1 MRAKN
6 IFNHSY
12 CTAHILSAKRR
23 DSHVD
28 TSELESKIHQIVY
41 KLYDLTEEEITIV
54 EGQNETD

>member
-23 DSHVD
+23 DSQVN

-41 KLYDLTEEEITIV
+41 KLYELTEEEIKIT
-54 EGQNETD
+54 EETM